1 MGIVAVLCLP
11 GLVWAQSTPS
21 DLEPGAVILP
31 PTIPIFPLA
40 DVMLFPNMSRPLHI
54 FEPRYRAMVADA
66 LEGDR
71 LIGMVLLRPGYQANY
86 EGRPPVYSIGCAG
99 RIMQVEELLDGRYAI
114 VLRGLV
120 KFRITGEDDSRSYRL
135 AQVEALPELLDDQE
149 RTALLQQRHKLT
161 ELLASMVPDSEPP
174 PPELPDRDLVNGLA
188 QFLDIPPSARQQLLE
203 QEGPLARARTLI
215 ELLDR

>member
-1 MGIVAVLCLP
+1 
-11 GLVWAQSTPS
+11 
-21 DLEPGAVILP
+21 
-31 PTIPIFPLA
+31 
-40 DVMLFPNMSRPLHI
+40 
-54 FEPRYRAMVADA
+54 
-66 LEGDR
+66 
-71 LIGMVLLRPGYQANY
+71 
-86 EGRPPVYSIGCAG
+86 
-99 RIMQVEELLDGRYAI
+99 
-114 VLRGLV
+114 V